1 MAGQRWVFG
10 NGRWLGFGLL
20 PGLVSLVLY
29 GAALTGLFY
38 GADDFTAWATPFA
51 SDWSS
56 PWLGIFRGFLTAV
69 VVSLGLFLSVITFT
83 AVTLLVGQP
92 FYESLSE
99 QVDRTEGGEV
109 PESGRSFWEDL
120 WISARDSLRLLVR
133 VMLYGILLFA
143 LGFIPVIGQTVVPAI
158 GFGVSGF
165 FLTQELT
172 SVALQR
178 RRVDLDEQLVLLRG
192 RRATALGFG
201 VPLVLL
207 FLIPFVAV
215 FLMPGAVAGATL
227 LARDLVGADSS
238 EDGTD
243 DEAGQD
249 EGHGQGQAGPYGGP
263 YGAGQQPYGQ
273 NHAQAPGRAYPQAP
287 GQGGYGG
294 QGHSGQGHP
303 GQGYAPAPAPDPGYG
318 QAPAQPGYGQAP
330 AQGYGYH
337 QTPAQPGHGQA
348 PGYAQ
353 PPAPGYGQ
361 AQAPGYAPPPAPGYG
376 RNPDPRSS

>member
-1 MAGQRWVFG
+1 MFR

-20 PGLVSLVLY
+20 PGLVALALY
-29 GAALTGLFY
+29 AAALVGLLY
-38 GADDFTAWATPFA
+38 GADDFVRWATPFA

-56 PWLGIFRGFLTAV
+56 GWLKLFRGFLTAV

-120 WISARDSLRLLVR
+120 WISARDSARLLVR

-143 LGFIPVIGQTVVPAI
+143 LGFIPVLGQTVVPAI
-158 GFGVSGF
+158 GFCVSGF

-178 RRVDLDEQLVLLRG
+178 RRVDLAEQLVLLRA
-192 RRATALGFG
+192 RRAQALGFG
-201 VPLVLL
+201 VPLVLA

-227 LARDLVGADSS
+227 MARELVGADSS
-238 EDGTD
+238 EGGTGDEPDGD
-243 DEAGQD
+243 D
-249 EGHGQGQAGPYGGP
+249 GHGGRQYGTGPAAPQGPY
-263 YGAGQQPYGQ
+263 GQQPYGQ
-273 NHAQAPGRAYPQAP
+273 QYGQQPYGQHYGQQPYGQSQAQGPYAQAPNGQAP
-287 GQGGYGG
+287 
-294 QGHSGQGHP
+294 
-303 GQGYAPAPAPDPGYG
+303 YG
-318 QAPAQPGYGQAP
+318 QAPNGQAPYGQAP
-330 AQGYGYH
+330 NGQAPYG
-337 QTPAQPGHGQA
+337 QAGWAPHGQA
-348 PGYAQ
+348 PHGQGFNPYAHGSGPHGQ
-353 PPAPGYGQ
+353 AANPYGQ
-361 AQAPGYAPPPAPGYG
+361 A
-376 RNPDPRSS
+376 